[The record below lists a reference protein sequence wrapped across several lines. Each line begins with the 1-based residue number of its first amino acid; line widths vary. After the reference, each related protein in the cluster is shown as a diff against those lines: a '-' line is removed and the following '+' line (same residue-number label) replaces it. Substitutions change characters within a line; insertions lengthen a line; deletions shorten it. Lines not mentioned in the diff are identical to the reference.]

1 MIIAVASGKGGTGKT
16 TIAAGLVLALRDS
29 GRKAA
34 YLDCD
39 VEEPNGHIF
48 LAPQCNESDDIFIE
62 VPEIDRD
69 KCTLCGKC
77 AEICAFNALLVTAGE
92 VVVFPELCHGCGG
105 CRYFCP
111 AQAVRPGRKKIGTVD
126 RGTAGRAAFVRG
138 ELDVGTALSPPL
150 VHAVKKNRLP
160 TGVNVVDAPPG
171 ASCPAVAALRGAD
184 FCILVAE
191 PTPFGL
197 HDLALAVQMAGSIG
211 VPCGVVVNRAGDG
224 RGLIDHY
231 CLREGLPLLMKIPLS
246 RTIAEAGSRGIP
258 LNRAEAGW
266 DRMLLLLYSDI
277 EGLIRNERAHGNQRQ
292 GRNG

>member
-1 MIIAVASGKGGTGKT
+1 MNIAVASGKGGTGKT
-16 TIAAGLVLALRDS
+16 TIAAGLVLALRDI
-29 GRKAA
+29 GYQTA

-48 LAPQCNESDDIFIE
+48 LAPQFNHSEDVFIE

-69 KCTLCGKC
+69 RCTLCGKC
-77 AEICAFNALLVTAGE
+77 AELCVFNALLVTAEE

-111 AQAVRPGRKKIGTVD
+111 SGAVRPGRKKIGSVD
-126 RGTAGRAAFVRG
+126 RGTAGGAVFVRG

-150 VHAVKKNRLP
+150 VHAVKKSRLS

-184 FCILVAE
+184 FCVLVTE

-197 HDLALAVQMAGSIG
+197 HDLALAVQMAGSLG
-211 VPCGVVVNRAGDG
+211 VSCGVVVNRAGDD

-266 DRMLLLLYSDI
+266 DRMLLLLYSKI
-277 EGLIRNERAHGNQRQ
+277 KGLVMGEGAHGNQRQ